1 MIEFNE
7 FSFRYREGVEPV
19 VRDITLAIPDG
30 CFVGITGAAGSGKS
44 TLTYAING
52 IIPHCYPGDFYGS
65 VTVEGLDT
73 VDASLTDLS
82 AGGQCVSGHRL
93 ADGVHGGGRRDSLR
107 PGELRG
113 AT

>member
-1 MIEFNE
+1 MSSVFPV
-7 FSFRYREGVEPV
+7 SKVEPV
-19 VRDITLAIPDG
+19 VRGITLTIPDG
-30 CFVGITGAAGSGKS
+30 CFVGITGAAGGRKS

-65 VTVEGLDT
+65 PRWRCDT
-73 VDASLTDLS
+73 VDTSLTDLS
-82 AGGQCVSGHRL
+82 RLVGSVSDIDSQMVSRWWK
-93 ADGVHGGGRRDSLR
+93 ADLDSLR